1 MIYLPLRRHD
11 HSMALSTRLAQLRKS
26 RGLTQQRL
34 ADLAGVHL
42 TQVQRYESGSA
53 QPTLDAMKKLA
64 IALNTSADWLLFED
78 DERGP
83 EDELKLQFE
92 AIRLFDDDE
101 KKTVLEVLEGLI
113 LKHQAKQMVQRTR
126 G

>member
-1 MIYLPLRRHD
+1 
-11 HSMALSTRLAQLRKS
+11 MALSTRLAQLRKS